1 MKRYQIVGRQD
12 AEVMLQEAFPECT
25 LGDYIT
31 SGAQGSVYLC
41 TSPTGQEVVKFM
53 DLSKAVLASAGR
65 PDPLLREAMSAGAE
79 NEIRLL
85 GRLAGRSQHTVQ
97 LIAEAHDQNRYVVRL
112 QMLTPLGEYLKIA
125 RRKASMAQIV
135 LQLASDLAQ
144 GLLDLRAIGYV
155 HRDVKPENVCV
166 LVTDQTAGFMLCD
179 FGSASPLNE
188 AAAFGSKTAPYA
200 PPEADAP
207 AKLTDRYDV
216 YSLGVL
222 MEQLLGREPCPQAL
236 TTLIKAC
243 KAPVP
248 EDRPSLGQVQKTLG
262 LLMQAAPKAA
272 PAKPRSKEEL
282 HSLKDALTLWSMKGP
297 AAQPVLLAF
306 SNSSALSQGQRTF
319 LHAVIAAQP
328 EGRLYALR
336 LGTAE
341 GYLPSMHYYGL
352 ALCCQAKRCRD
363 PQQARKLKAAGMQ
376 WLELAAAKK
385 FYPSKAALNALRGQP
400 YPADYAK
407 LQAIALRAAL

>member
-1 MKRYQIVGRQD
+1 
-12 AEVMLQEAFPECT
+12 
-25 LGDYIT
+25 
-31 SGAQGSVYLC
+31 
-41 TSPTGQEVVKFM
+41 
-53 DLSKAVLASAGR
+53 
-65 PDPLLREAMSAGAE
+65 
-79 NEIRLL
+79 
-85 GRLAGRSQHTVQ
+85 
-97 LIAEAHDQNRYVVRL
+97 
-112 QMLTPLGEYLKIA
+112 
-125 RRKASMAQIV
+125 
-135 LQLASDLAQ
+135 
-144 GLLDLRAIGYV
+144 
-155 HRDVKPENVCV
+155 
-166 LVTDQTAGFMLCD
+166 
-179 FGSASPLNE
+179 
-188 AAAFGSKTAPYA
+188 
-200 PPEADAP
+200 
-207 AKLTDRYDV
+207 
-216 YSLGVL
+216 

-236 TTLIKAC
+236 TSLIKAC
-243 KAPVP
+243 KASVP
-248 EDRPSLGQVQKTLG
+248 EDRPSLVQVQKTLG

-282 HSLKDALTLWSMKGP
+282 HSLKDALTLWSVKGP
-297 AAQPVLLAF
+297 AAQAVLLAF

-319 LHAVIAAQP
+319 LHAVLATQP

-336 LGTAE
+336 LGAAE